1 MEINC
6 KQCDFSG
13 KKEIR
18 YPKALKIK
26 NLANLVKLLTIHL
39 AISQEIVHL
48 IKKEYI
54 NKIM

>member
-18 YPKALKIK
+18 HPKALKIK

-39 AISQEIVHL
+39 AISEEIVHL